1 MKNLTKISVA
11 TSVVSVANVA
21 KVGVASA
28 LIGAGLFLSACGGD
42 SGDRLEKLATK
53 ALKEKSP
60 NAQLLSFDEAQKE
73 FGAKDKECFIN
84 RKNVVGRE
92 VIEFYAFGKVDDKIK
107 GYEFTIIDDKDIV
120 DISGVW
126 DSTEIDAFKNKLKGC
141 F

>member
-1 MKNLTKISVA
+1 MKNLTKN
-11 TSVVSVANVA
+11 SVANVA

-28 LIGAGLFLSACGGD
+28 LIGAGLFLSACGD

>member
-1 MKNLTKISVA
+1 MKNLTKN
-11 TSVVSVANVA
+11 SVANVA

-28 LIGAGLFLSACGGD
+28 LIGAGLFLSACGD

-107 GYEFTIIDDKDIV
+107 GYKFTIIDDKDIV
-120 DISGVW
+120 DISSVW
-126 DSTEIDAFKNKLKGC
+126 DSTEIDAFKNQLKGC

>member
-1 MKNLTKISVA
+1 M
-11 TSVVSVANVA
+11 
-21 KVGVASA
+21 
-28 LIGAGLFLSACGGD
+28 SACGGD

-73 FGAKDKECFIN
+73 FGAKDKECFI
-84 RKNVVGRE
+84 KHKEGWGVT
-92 VIEFYAFGKVDDKIK
+92 EFYAFGKVDDKIK
-107 GYEFTIIDDKDIV
+107 GYKFTIIDDKDIV
-120 DISGVW
+120 DISSVW